1 MSESLLYAFYG
12 SLRRGMDNH
21 ALYER
26 DLRYRRTVV
35 LKGYALYSLVDYP
48 YAVKTGDPRDTLV
61 AELFTIPNPQ
71 TEQTIHHM
79 ELDAGY
85 IFLEEQIAEGKF
97 GIYIFATPGHDDERV
112 PGGDWVAYRLA
123 LGK

>member
-12 SLRRGMDNH
+12 SLRRGMNNH
-21 ALYER
+21 ALYEHE
-26 DLRYRRTVV
+26 LQYQRTVV
-35 LKGYALYSLVDYP
+35 LKGYALYALVDYP
-48 YAVKTGDPRDTLV
+48 YAVKTGDPQDTLV
-61 AELFTIPNPQ
+61 AELYTIPNPQ
-71 TEQTIHHM
+71 TKQTIHDM

-85 IFLEEQIAEGKF
+85 IFSEEQIAEGKF
-97 GIYIFATPGHDDERV
+97 GIYIFAAPGRDDVRV

>member
-1 MSESLLYAFYG
+1 ME
-12 SLRRGMDNH
+12 NH
-21 ALYER
+21 APFAHALHYE
-26 DLRYRRTVV
+26 RTVV
-35 LKGYALYSLVDYP
+35 LKGYALYALVDYP

-61 AELFTIPNPQ
+61 AELYSILNPQ
-71 TEQTIHHM
+71 TKQTIHEM

-85 IFLEEQIAEGKF
+85 IFSEEQIAEGKF

-112 PGGDWVAYRLA
+112 PRGDWVAYRLA